1 MITKLQGL
9 GLGDQFAH
17 FHAKVPEVE
26 KQAELDRFLGGKARI
41 LLATT
46 ALGAGFDFSHVDVVI
61 HWRGSYSFCDF
72 MQESGRTGR
81 STGRPGW
88 SFCAV
93 TDYDRQPRDSN
104 SVEEVEFKKYLN
116 ERICRRAAIS
126 RYFNGF
132 DQSCEPGMTSCDLC
146 TMKQNQASRVQQAVR
161 QRQQE
166 SARQIEWFA
175 EAVRFWQERGCL
187 RCFYHYWIMYSLKPD
202 IDKDPSPDQFIGHGT
217 EACPNPKLDR
227 YVKQLSKLRK
237 HLEPRAE
244 TCCFTCFLPTKVCKG
259 PLAGD
264 TCFAPS
270 LVGFNWSLSKEFRQQ
285 KWAVSSEYYPL
296 DILPAEMSHES
307 FTRWK
312 WDTGLETELIRAAEL
327 LWLLSKHLSN
337 SRDIRISKLFS
348 FTI

>member
-1 MITKLQGL
+1 MYRVYQALIASVPMVFSTATFPGRLQAEFEDNMALGLIRPIPMVRAALNPSNIAYHVISLPNTGLGDELKPLQEFLVKVENQVTSPSGMKPHVIIFMRSRAKIDEMITKLQGL

-72 MQESGRTGR
+72 MQESGRTER

-116 ERICRRAAIS
+116 ECICRRAAIS

-146 TMKQNQASRVQQAVR
+146 IIKQNQASRVQQAVR

-187 RCFYHYWIMYSLKPD
+187 RCFYHYWI
-202 IDKDPSPDQFIGHGT
+202 
-217 EACPNPKLDR
+217 
-227 YVKQLSKLRK
+227 
-237 HLEPRAE
+237 
-244 TCCFTCFLPTKVCKG
+244 
-259 PLAGD
+259 
-264 TCFAPS
+264 
-270 LVGFNWSLSKEFRQQ
+270 
-285 KWAVSSEYYPL
+285 
-296 DILPAEMSHES
+296 
-307 FTRWK
+307 
-312 WDTGLETELIRAAEL
+312 
-327 LWLLSKHLSN
+327 SKHF
-337 SRDIRISKLFS
+337 LF
-348 FTI
+348 